1 LACEIHEELI
11 SNGYVKKGKL
21 TEKYFNDKKSGTID
35 LGEELNPIKAGILGR
50 LDTIFNP
57 DSMKP
62 DNARKPKVATFRED
76 LFKEKFTEVWKRIN
90 TIKWISVQMN

>member
-1 LACEIHEELI
+1 M
-11 SNGYVKKGKL
+11 
-21 TEKYFNDKKSGTID
+21 
-35 LGEELNPIKAGILGR
+35 GEELNPIKAGILGR

-76 LFKEKFTEVWKRIN
+76 LFTSN
-90 TIKWISVQMN
+90 PQPY